1 MRLLIWFKGYSVFF
15 DKGELLFII
24 IMVIFIQLSF
34 VIMRNTVD
42 KWGES
47 SGKSSIFASVLAT
60 TALAATLASCW
71 WELNEINFDKDDQAV
86 NFELSFTWWE
96 YVHYDVSI
104 KKEND
109 STYYWLI
116 DGWFLWK
123 KKEYRS
129 NNPDKVFEEITD
141 EVCES
146 VSDAQLSSQ
155 ESIYELEV
163 KAQNKIKFIQKE
175 YKKMLEENDWAVKDS
190 TVVYKP

>member
-1 MRLLIWFKGYSVFF
+1 
-15 DKGELLFII
+15 
-24 IMVIFIQLSF
+24 MVIFIQLSF

-47 SGKSSIFASVLAT
+47 QKKTSIFASVLAT

-104 KKEND
+104 KKEGD